1 MSTRWNPSLLA
12 DSTPSGIAMITEI
25 TTAMITWLSVSI
37 ASAHMPK
44 MPIAARQQNAK
55 SASVQRR
62 DTTNPRSAT
71 APARYHHGTPINR
84 SLRGTRAYLTSVS
97 LIHSVA
103 GVTNSVTLFTT
114 ALTGPVS
121 EVLPPSSTT

>member
-12 DSTPSGIAMITEI
+12 EATPSGIAMMTEM
-25 TTAMITWLSVSI
+25 TTAMMTWLSVSI
-37 ASAHMPK
+37 ASAHMPT
-44 MPIAARQQNAK
+44 MPITARQLNANTAK
-55 SASVQRR
+55 VQRR

-84 SLRGTRAYLTSVS
+84 LFSGTRAYVTSVS